1 MGDPA
6 TLYAGR
12 DLNTKSKPGSGSM
25 VDRDSFMIH
34 SVNVCLALNA
44 GSLHDT
50 SCVGRFYTLITRLKL
65 FVVSTN
71 RCSHCDLREI
81 K

>member
-12 DLNTKSKPGSGSM
+12 DLNTKSKPGSCGM

-44 GSLHDT
+44 GSLHGT
-50 SCVGRFYTLITRLKL
+50 SCVLAGFIPPITLEL
-65 FVVSTN
+65 FVAPVN
-71 RCSHCDLREI
+71 RCSHCDSER
-81 K
+81 